1 MVYNGWKTK
10 STWSRLAQLTIMLQN
25 RSECTRVCQHEKLG
39 GDRQWISL
47 VVFVFKL
54 VFQVFVLSLSAFLI
68 NMLSL
73 SFDLVIIL
81 SFTLIT
87 KYLLNPFFQL
97 ILSVIL
103 KLLLYLLFR
112 SMYSCLLIPII
123 SPDNELLE
131 QDKLLQQMQQESDGL
146 LSLYV
151 ILVK

>member
-1 MVYNGWKTK
+1 
-10 STWSRLAQLTIMLQN
+10 
-25 RSECTRVCQHEKLG
+25 
-39 GDRQWISL
+39 
-47 VVFVFKL
+47 
-54 VFQVFVLSLSAFLI
+54 
-68 NMLSL
+68 MLSL

-151 ILVK
+151 ILVKWS